1 MPAKSA
7 CTEWSMLTKTSWYSS
22 WLAAASA
29 AAVSLY
35 QGRGTVHLIKVL
47 DFLGNRAVFA
57 DMCAPYLGLFLDKE
71 DFSFTDQELEGMSTF
86 CRLRCHCRSTR
97 SE

>member
-7 CTEWSMLTKTSWYSS
+7 CTEWSMLNKTSWYSS

-47 DFLGNRAVFA
+47 DFLGNRDLPGIVAEFLLHQTIAERTGGSSAVMNVPMPGFGGGA
-57 DMCAPYLGLFLDKE
+57 DFT
-71 DFSFTDQELEGMSTF
+71 FSP
-86 CRLRCHCRSTR
+86 R
-97 SE
+97 